1 MRKSY
6 KTLKDLPNWEPATSN
21 DVLRFKGHF
30 LKRAL
35 LAIALTSFV
44 GVSLVFMSIQL
55 KDYDIICVFC
65 FFLLGLL
72 IGFCLAVVVPLVSVL
87 KGEFYVCSLELTR
100 VSRIRHSKGRPS
112 FHAWFALNGV
122 SIEKA
127 YSVSRKV
134 NKAYCVGGAV
144 KFWGIK
150 TYKGF
155 YFVVDEF
162 SLSHIE

>member
-44 GVSLVFMSIQL
+44 GVSLVFMSIV
-55 KDYDIICVFC
+55 CVFC